1 MTYHRLYIA
10 FDVTGEPYAVSPQ
23 KESFAY
29 HDPERVKE
37 YVSKAVVDCFV
48 DSKIEMMLEINDLK
62 GVIAGL
68 QDVAEGRVRPLEWI
82 EKELKKS

>member
-1 MTYHRLYIA
+1 MIYHKLYVA
-10 FDVTGEPYAVSPQ
+10 FDIVGNPYAVSPD
-23 KESFAY
+23 KDDFNY

-62 GVIAGL
+62 GIIAGL
-68 QDVAEGRVRPLEWI
+68 QDVAAGRVRPLEEI
-82 EKELKKS
+82 EKDLEKL